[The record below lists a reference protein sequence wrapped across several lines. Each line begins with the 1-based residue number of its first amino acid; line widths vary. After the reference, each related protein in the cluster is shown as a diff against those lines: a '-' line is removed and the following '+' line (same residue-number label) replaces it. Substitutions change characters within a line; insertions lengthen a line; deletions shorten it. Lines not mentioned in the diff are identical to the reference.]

1 MVVQHNMQAMNANR
15 MLNVTTST
23 QAKATEKLSSGYKI
37 NRAADDAAGL
47 TISEKM
53 RKQIKG
59 LDRASTNAEDG
70 VSAVQTAE
78 GALTEVHS
86 MLQRMNELAVQAS
99 NGTNSES
106 DRSAIQDEIDQL
118 TTEIDRVAETTK
130 FNETYLLKGNTAG
143 TSSDI
148 NVAAHDAG
156 LAGKLTENG
165 NGKSTFKLDKALE
178 DGSKV
183 TIAGK
188 EYTIGQGKS
197 KDSYDSVANVG
208 NKLLSAGDSVTVGTT
223 TKTLTDNVS
232 IASATTHTYVD
243 GDTVTTQDGKTYTY
257 VAADTK
263 WKLNGQDA
271 DAEGK
276 AALTAAG
283 STITLAAGGTHTVV
297 AALDKGEVS
306 SFGLGDKKASTVAAA
321 TSDGNTA
328 ITIAAGTSSVK
339 VGGKEI
345 AAVDAGFPADSFS
358 NIKDGIMGS
367 AAGKDVTI
375 SDIKGG
381 GTKTYQIVENSEDED
396 AENNHLTR
404 ESIIAKIKEGD
415 QVTYVDKAG
424 GTKKFTAAGVEPVK
438 ENTITADAAYK
449 LIANEL
455 TKASSIGTDAGKEA
469 KVVDK
474 GNGIFEIQQGKV
486 DVKDALSFSLHVGAD
501 ADMTNKINVD
511 IETMSAAGLGIKG
524 LNVKDDT
531 GIAATYAID
540 AIADAVAKVSSQRSA
555 LGAVQNRLEHTI
567 ANVDNVVENTTSAES
582 RIRDT
587 DMAETMVE
595 YSKNNILAQAG
606 QSMLAQA
613 NQANQGVLSLLQ

>member
-415 QVTYVDKAG
+415 QVTYVDKVG

-613 NQANQGVLSLLQ
+613 NQSNQGVLSLLQ